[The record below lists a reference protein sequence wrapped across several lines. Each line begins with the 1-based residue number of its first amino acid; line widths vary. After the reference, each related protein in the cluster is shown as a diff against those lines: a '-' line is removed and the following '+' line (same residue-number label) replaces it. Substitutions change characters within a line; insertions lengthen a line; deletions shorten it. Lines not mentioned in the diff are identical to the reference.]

1 MGRLLFYQNIMAKT
15 VAAKLVEIL
24 IQAGVKRVH
33 GLVGDSL
40 NGIVDE
46 IRNSKDIEW
55 IHYRHEE
62 AAAFAAGAEA
72 QLTGKLAVCAGSCGP
87 GNMHL
92 INGLYDAHKSNA
104 PVLAI
109 AAHIPSEQVGTSYF
123 QETRPESL
131 FRECS
136 YYCETIASARQ
147 MPRVLQIAMQHAIGQ
162 NGVAVISLSG
172 DVAMEKMENE
182 ELDHPLFV
190 SRPAIRPAD
199 EELQKLAQFINEA
212 KKVTLLCG
220 AGCRDAHDELLA
232 FAGKIKSPIVHALRG
247 KEHVQ
252 YDNPYDVGM
261 TGLIGISSGY
271 HAVEESDLLLM
282 LGTDF
287 PYKEWFPSKAK
298 IIQIDI
304 RPERL
309 GRRCKLDLGLTGDV
323 KETIKSLLPF
333 VEEVTD
339 VAFLEKCQ
347 QRYKENRKNLMGHAQ
362 MVSGKAIHPE
372 YLTRILSEQ
381 AADNAIFTADV
392 GTPTVWAAR
401 YVDMKKGRKLIGSFN
416 HGSMASAMPQAIGAQ
431 VAFPERQVISLSGD
445 GGFAMLMGD
454 ILTIYQYDLPVKIIV
469 YNNSSLGFVAMEMK
483 VIGMPPFG
491 TDLKNPDFAKM
502 AQAIGIRGIRVEEAE
517 GVEAAIAAALAHPG
531 PVLVDVVVNQAELSM
546 PPKIDFEQAK
556 GFGIYMLKQTLNGDG
571 KEVWDTI
578 SSNFLGK

>member
-1 MGRLLFYQNIMAKT
+1 MAKT
-15 VAAKLVEIL
+15 VAASLVEIL
-24 IQAGVKRVH
+24 ERAGVKYVH
-33 GLVGDSL
+33 GVVGDSL
-40 NGIVDE
+40 NGIVEE
-46 IRNSKDIEW
+46 IRNSKQIKW
-55 IHYRHEE
+55 LHYRHEE

-72 QLTGKLAVCAGSCGP
+72 QLTGRLAVCAGSCGP

-109 AAHIPSEQVGTSYF
+109 AAHIPSEQIGTSYF

-136 YYCETIASARQ
+136 YYCETIASSRQ

-162 NGVAVISLSG
+162 NGVAVISISG
-172 DVAMEKMENE
+172 DVAMEKMERE
-182 ELDHPLFV
+182 DLEHAVFS
-190 SRPAIRPAD
+190 SRPASRPAD
-199 EELQKLAQFINEA
+199 AELQQLAQLINEA

-220 AGCRDAHDELLA
+220 AGCAGAHDTLLGLA
-232 FAGKIKSPIVHALRG
+232 EKIKSPVVHALRG

-271 HAVEESDLLLM
+271 HAVEDADLLIM

-287 PYKEWFPSKAK
+287 PYKEWYPSKAK
-298 IIQIDI
+298 IVQLDI

-309 GRRCKLDLGLTGDV
+309 GRRCRLDLGLTGDV
-323 KETIKSLLPF
+323 KETIKAVLPF
-333 VEEVTD
+333 LEEVTD
-339 VAFLEKCQ
+339 SAFLEKCQ
-347 QRYKENRKNLMGHAQ
+347 ERYQDNRKNLMEHARP
-362 MVSGKAIHPE
+362 VKGKAIHPE
-372 YLTRILSEQ
+372 YLTKVLSEK
-381 AADNAIFTADV
+381 AANDAIFTVDV

-401 YVDMKKGRKLIGSFN
+401 YVDMKAGRRLIGSFN

-431 VAFPERQVISLSGD
+431 FAFPDKQVISLSGD

-454 ILTIYQYDLPVKIIV
+454 ILTIFQYDLPVKIIV
-469 YNNSSLGFVAMEMK
+469 YNNGSLGFVAMEMK

-502 AQAIGIRGIRVEEAE
+502 AEAIGIKGIRVEDAE
-517 GVEAAIAAALAHPG
+517 DVESAIAAALAHPG

-556 GFGIYMLKQTLNGDG
+556 GFGIYMLKQTLLGDG

-578 SSNFLGK
+578 SSNFLNK

>member
-1 MGRLLFYQNIMAKT
+1 MAKT
-15 VAAKLVEIL
+15 VAASLVEIL
-24 IQAGVKRVH
+24 ERAGVKYVH
-33 GLVGDSL
+33 GVVGDSL
-40 NGIVDE
+40 NGIVEE
-46 IRNSKDIEW
+46 IRNSKHIKW
-55 IHYRHEE
+55 LHYRHEE

-72 QLTGKLAVCAGSCGP
+72 QLTGRLAVCAGSCGP

-109 AAHIPSEQVGTSYF
+109 AAHIPSEQIGTSYF

-136 YYCETIASARQ
+136 YYCETIASSRQ

-162 NGVAVISLSG
+162 NGVAVISISG
-172 DVAMEKMENE
+172 DVAMEKMERE
-182 ELDHPLFV
+182 DLEHAVFS
-190 SRPAIRPAD
+190 SRPATRPAD
-199 EELQKLAQFINEA
+199 AELQKLAQLINEA

-220 AGCRDAHDELLA
+220 AGCAGAHDALLDL
-232 FAGKIKSPIVHALRG
+232 AGKIKSPIVHALRG

-271 HAVEESDLLLM
+271 HAVEDADLLIM

-287 PYKEWFPSKAK
+287 PYKEWYPSKAK
-298 IIQIDI
+298 IVQLDI

-309 GRRCKLDLGLTGDV
+309 GRRCRLDLGLTGDV
-323 KETIKSLLPF
+323 KETIKAVLPF
-333 VEEVTD
+333 LEEVTD
-339 VAFLEKCQ
+339 SSFLEKCQ
-347 QRYKENRKNLMGHAQ
+347 ERYQDNRKNLMEHARP
-362 MVSGKAIHPE
+362 VKGKAIHPE
-372 YLTRILSEQ
+372 YLTKVVSEK
-381 AADNAIFTADV
+381 AANDAIFTVDV

-401 YVDMKKGRKLIGSFN
+401 YVDMKAGRRLIGSFN

-431 VAFPERQVISLSGD
+431 FAFPDKQVISLSGD

-454 ILTIYQYDLPVKIIV
+454 ILTIFQYNLPVKIIV

-502 AQAIGIRGIRVEEAE
+502 AEAIGIKGIRVEDADD
-517 GVEAAIAAALAHPG
+517 VESAIATALAHPG

-556 GFGIYMLKQTLNGDG
+556 GFGIYMLKQTLLGDG

-578 SSNFLGK
+578 SSNFLNK

>member
-1 MGRLLFYQNIMAKT
+1 MAKT

-136 YYCETIASARQ
+136 YYCETIASSRQ

-339 VAFLEKCQ
+339 IAFLEKCQ

>member
-1 MGRLLFYQNIMAKT
+1 MAKT
-15 VAAKLVEIL
+15 VAASLVEIL
-24 IQAGVKRVH
+24 ERAGVKYVH
-33 GLVGDSL
+33 GVVGDSL

-46 IRNSKDIEW
+46 IRNSKTIKW

-87 GNMHL
+87 GNLHL
-92 INGLYDAHKSNA
+92 INGLYDAHRSNA

-109 AAHIPSEQVGTSYF
+109 AAHIPSEQIGTSYF

-136 YYCETIASARQ
+136 YYCETIASSRQ
-147 MPRVLQIAMQHAIGQ
+147 MPRVLQIAMQSAIAQ
-162 NGVAVISLSG
+162 SGVAVVSISG
-172 DVAMEKMENE
+172 DVANQKMENE
-182 ELDHPLFV
+182 ELEHTIFTT
-190 SRPAIRPAD
+190 RPAIRPSD
-199 EELQKLAQFINEA
+199 EELRKLAQLINEA

-220 AGCRDAHDELLA
+220 AGCAGAHEQLLA
-232 FAGKIKSPIVHALRG
+232 LGAKIKSPMVHALRG

-261 TGLIGISSGY
+261 TGLIGIASGY
-271 HAVEESDLLLM
+271 HAVEDSDLLIM

-287 PYKEWFPSKAK
+287 PYKEWYPSKSK
-298 IIQIDI
+298 IVQLDI

-323 KETIKSLLPF
+323 KETIKAVLPF
-333 VEEVTD
+333 LEEVTN
-339 VAFLEKCQ
+339 ASFLEKCQ
-347 QRYKENRKNLMGHAQ
+347 ERYQDNIKNLLSHAQ
-362 MVSGKAIHPE
+362 PVADNPIHPE

-381 AADNAIFTADV
+381 AADDAIFTTDV
-392 GTPTVWAAR
+392 GTPSVWAAR
-401 YVDMKKGRKLIGSFN
+401 YIDIKKGRRLIGSFN

-431 VAFPERQVISLSGD
+431 TYYPNRQVISLSGD

-454 ILTIYQYDLPVKIIV
+454 ILTIFQYDLPVKLIV

-483 VIGMPPFG
+483 VIGMPPFA
-491 TDLKNPDFAKM
+491 TDLKNPNFAKM
-502 AQAIGIRGIRVEEAE
+502 AEAIGIKGIRIEKSED
-517 GVEAAIAAALAHPG
+517 VEAAIAAALAHPG
-531 PVLVDVVVNQAELSM
+531 PVLVDVVVNQTELSM

-556 GFGIYMLKQTLNGDG
+556 GFGIYMLRQTLLGDG
-571 KEVWDTI
+571 KEVWDTL
-578 SSNFLGK
+578 SSNFLSK

>member
-1 MGRLLFYQNIMAKT
+1 MAKT
-15 VAAKLVEIL
+15 VAASLVEIL
-24 IQAGVKRVH
+24 EHAGVKHVH
-33 GLVGDSL
+33 GVVGDSL
-40 NGIVDE
+40 NGIVEE
-46 IRNSKDIEW
+46 IRNSKTIKW

-92 INGLYDAHKSNA
+92 INGLYDAHRSNA

-109 AAHIPSEQVGTSYF
+109 AAHIPSEQIGTSYF

-136 YYCETIASARQ
+136 YYCETIASSRQ
-147 MPRVLQIAMQHAIGQ
+147 MPRVLQIAMQTAISQ

-172 DVAMEKMENE
+172 DVAMQKIEQE
-182 ELDHPLFV
+182 ELEHAVFLN
-190 SRPAIRPAD
+190 RPAVRPSD
-199 EELQKLAQFINEA
+199 EELQKLAQMINQA

-220 AGCRDAHDELLA
+220 AGCAGAHDMLLNLA
-232 FAGKIKSPIVHALRG
+232 EKIKSPIVHALRG

-261 TGLIGISSGY
+261 TGLIGIASGY
-271 HAVEESDLLLM
+271 HAVEESDLLIM

-287 PYKEWFPSKAK
+287 PYKEWFPSKSK
-298 IIQIDI
+298 IVQLDI

-309 GRRCKLDLGLTGDV
+309 GRRCKLDLGLAGDV
-323 KETIKSLLPF
+323 KETIRAILPF
-333 VEEVTD
+333 LEEVTD
-339 VAFLEKCQ
+339 ASFLIKCQ
-347 QRYKENRKNLMGHAQ
+347 ERFQDNRKNLMEHAKP
-362 MVSGKAIHPE
+362 VSGKAIHPE
-372 YLTRILSEQ
+372 YLTRVLSEQ
-381 AADNAIFTADV
+381 AADDAIFTTDV

-401 YVDMKKGRKLIGSFN
+401 YLDMKAGRRLIGSFN

-431 VAFPERQVISLSGD
+431 FTYPDRQVISLSGD

-454 ILTIYQYDLPVKIIV
+454 ILTIFQYDLPVKLIV

-502 AQAIGIRGIRVEEAE
+502 AEAIGIKGIRVEESE
-517 GVEAAIAAALAHPG
+517 DVESAIAAALAHPG
-531 PVLVDVVVNQAELSM
+531 PVLVDVVVNQTELSM
-546 PPKIDFEQAK
+546 PPKIEFEQAK
-556 GFGIYMLKQTLNGDG
+556 GFGIYMLKQTLLGDG

-578 SSNFLGK
+578 SSNFLSK

>member
-1 MGRLLFYQNIMAKT
+1 MAKT

-339 VAFLEKCQ
+339 IAFLEKCQ

>member
-1 MGRLLFYQNIMAKT
+1 MAKT

-136 YYCETIASARQ
+136 YYCETIASSRQ

-172 DVAMEKMENE
+172 DVAMEKMEHE
-182 ELDHPLFV
+182 ELEHPLFI
-190 SRPAIRPAD
+190 SRPAVRPSD

-232 FAGKIKSPIVHALRG
+232 LAGKIKSPVVHALRG

-333 VEEVTD
+333 LEEVTD
-339 VAFLEKCQ
+339 VAFLDKCQ
-347 QRYKENRKNLMGHAQ
+347 QRYQENRKNLMGHAQ

>member
-1 MGRLLFYQNIMAKT
+1 MAKT
-15 VAAKLVEIL
+15 VAASLVEIL
-24 IQAGVKRVH
+24 EHAGVKHVH
-33 GLVGDSL
+33 GVVGDSL
-40 NGIVDE
+40 NGIVEE
-46 IRNSKDIEW
+46 IRNSKTIKW

-92 INGLYDAHKSNA
+92 INGLYDAHRSNA

-109 AAHIPSEQVGTSYF
+109 AAHIPSEQIGTSYF

-136 YYCETIASARQ
+136 YYCETIASSRQ
-147 MPRVLQIAMQHAIGQ
+147 MPRVLQIAMQTAISQ

-172 DVAMEKMENE
+172 DVAMQKIEQE
-182 ELDHPLFV
+182 ELEHAVFLN
-190 SRPAIRPAD
+190 RPAVRPSD
-199 EELQKLAQFINEA
+199 EELQKLAQLINQA

-220 AGCRDAHDELLA
+220 AGCAGAHDMLLNLA
-232 FAGKIKSPIVHALRG
+232 EKIKSPIVHALRG

-261 TGLIGISSGY
+261 TGLIGIASGY
-271 HAVEESDLLLM
+271 HAVEESDLLIM

-287 PYKEWFPSKAK
+287 PYKEWFPSKSK
-298 IIQIDI
+298 IVQLDI

-309 GRRCKLDLGLTGDV
+309 GRRCKLDLGLAGDV
-323 KETIKSLLPF
+323 KETIRAILPF
-333 VEEVTD
+333 LEEVTD
-339 VAFLEKCQ
+339 AAFLEKCQ
-347 QRYKENRKNLMGHAQ
+347 ERFQDNRKNLMEHAKP
-362 MVSGKAIHPE
+362 VSGKAIHPE
-372 YLTRILSEQ
+372 YLTRVLSEQ
-381 AADNAIFTADV
+381 AADDAIFTTDV

-401 YVDMKKGRKLIGSFN
+401 YLDMKAGRRLIGSFN

-431 VAFPERQVISLSGD
+431 FTYPDRQVISLSGD

-454 ILTIYQYDLPVKIIV
+454 ILTIFQYDLPVKLIV

-502 AQAIGIRGIRVEEAE
+502 AEAIGIKGIRVEESE
-517 GVEAAIAAALAHPG
+517 DVESAIAAALAHPG
-531 PVLVDVVVNQAELSM
+531 PVLVDVVVNQTELSM
-546 PPKIDFEQAK
+546 PPKIEFEQAK
-556 GFGIYMLKQTLNGDG
+556 GFGIYMLKQTLLGDG

-578 SSNFLGK
+578 SSNFLSK

>member
-1 MGRLLFYQNIMAKT
+1 MAKT

-136 YYCETIASARQ
+136 YYCETIASSRQ

-232 FAGKIKSPIVHALRG
+232 LAGKIKSPIVHALRG

-339 VAFLEKCQ
+339 VTFLEKCQ
-347 QRYKENRKNLMGHAQ
+347 QRYQDNRKNLMGHAQ

-454 ILTIYQYDLPVKIIV
+454 ILTIYQYDLPIKIIV

>member
-1 MGRLLFYQNIMAKT
+1 MAKT
-15 VAAKLVEIL
+15 VAANLVEIL
-24 IQAGVKRVH
+24 EHAGVKHVH
-33 GLVGDSL
+33 GVVGDSL
-40 NGIVDE
+40 NGIVEE
-46 IRNSKDIEW
+46 IRHSKKIKW

-109 AAHIPSEQVGTSYF
+109 AAHIPSEQIGTSYF

-136 YYCETIASARQ
+136 YYCETIASSRQ

-162 NGVAVISLSG
+162 SGVAVVSLSG
-172 DVAMEKMENE
+172 DVAMENIAQE
-182 ELDHPLFV
+182 ELEHPVFNN
-190 SRPAIRPAD
+190 RPVVRPSD
-199 EELQKLAQFINEA
+199 EELKKLAQLINEA

-220 AGCRDAHDELLA
+220 AGCVGAHDALLTLGA
-232 FAGKIKSPIVHALRG
+232 HIKSPMVHALRG

-271 HAVEESDLLLM
+271 HAVEESDLLIM

-287 PYKEWFPSKAK
+287 PYKEWFPSKSK
-298 IIQIDI
+298 IVQIDI
-304 RPERL
+304 RTERL

-323 KETIKSLLPF
+323 KETVKAILPF
-333 VEEVTD
+333 LEPKTD
-339 VAFLEKCQ
+339 GSFLEKCQ
-347 QRYKENRKNLMGHAQ
+347 ERYQDNRKNLLSHAQ
-362 MVSGKAIHPE
+362 PSPGKAIHPE
-372 YLTRILSEQ
+372 YLTRVLSEQ
-381 AADNAIFTADV
+381 AAEDAIFTTDV

-401 YVDMKKGRKLIGSFN
+401 YVDMKTGRRLIGSFN

-431 VAFPERQVISLSGD
+431 FAYPDRQVISLSGD

-454 ILTIYQYDLPVKIIV
+454 VLTIFQYDLPVKLIV

-491 TDLKNPDFAKM
+491 TDLKNPNFAKM
-502 AQAIGIRGIRVEEAE
+502 AEAIGIKGIRVEESE
-517 GVEAAIAAALAHPG
+517 DVEAAIAAALAHPG

-546 PPKIDFEQAK
+546 PPKIEFEQAK
-556 GFGIYMLKQTLNGDG
+556 GFGIYMLKQTLLGDG

-578 SSNFLGK
+578 SSNFLSK

>member
-1 MGRLLFYQNIMAKT
+1 MAKT

-136 YYCETIASARQ
+136 YYCETIASSRQ

-339 VAFLEKCQ
+339 VTFLEKCQ
-347 QRYKENRKNLMGHAQ
+347 QRYQDNRKNLMGHAQ

>member
-1 MGRLLFYQNIMAKT
+1 MAKT

-55 IHYRHEE
+55 VHYRHEE

-136 YYCETIASARQ
+136 YYCETIASSRQ

-232 FAGKIKSPIVHALRG
+232 LAGKIKSPIVHALRG

-339 VAFLEKCQ
+339 VTFLEKCQ
-347 QRYKENRKNLMGHAQ
+347 QRYQDNRKNLMGHAQ